1 MNLRR
6 ILILAGVLLILFL
19 GMYSW
24 NQRTHALD
32 DLAASVGLEVG
43 GAVLGPLRA
52 VQDVASGFWDRYF
65 ALVDVRE
72 ENLRLKARVD
82 ELESRLLAS
91 GEDLAELRRLRQL
104 VQLPVDVSWRPLG
117 ARVLAGR
124 LGPNAVLDSI
134 TISRGYATGGR
145 PGTPLVTH
153 LGLVG
158 RVLKASPHASTAL
171 LITDPGS
178 RVAVFGQESRAPG
191 ILMGKGKG
199 RELEVNFVQRDAS
212 VKNGE
217 VLVTSGLDGKY
228 PKGLPVAR
236 VVSVAPS
243 DYTQFM
249 AVSAVPLVDLQHL
262 EEVLLLEPSGIAP
275 PPEEPEGPPP
285 VFVGPP
291 APEGLPGRART
302 DVARTGA
309 PRPPAQPLGGQPLGA
324 QLVGGQPQPAQ
335 APAAAAAPQTP
346 APQAVSPQGLPAPAR
361 PRGGETALPAA
372 TAGTGPAP
380 EIAPAPPAPARP
392 ARQRPAAPV
401 NAGTGPAPGTGAEP
415 IQAPAASASPARTA
429 RPESAPLPPAPPAS
443 DGTAPRYRVVLP

>member
-43 GAVLGPLRA
+43 GAVLRPLRA
-52 VQDVASGFWDRYF
+52 VEDVFSGFWDRYF
-65 ALVDVRE
+65 DLVDVRG

-191 ILMGKGKG
+191 ILMGKGMG

-217 VLVTSGLDGKY
+217 ILVTSGLDGKY

-249 AVSAVPLVDLQHL
+249 AVAAVPLVDLQHL

-285 VFVGPP
+285 IFVGPP
-291 APEGLPGRART
+291 EPEGL
-302 DVARTGA
+302 
-309 PRPPAQPLGGQPLGA
+309 RPLR
-324 QLVGGQPQPAQ
+324 AQ
-335 APAAAAAPQTP
+335 AKAAQAQAAAPPAP
-346 APQAVSPQGLPAPAR
+346 APQPVTTQ
-361 PRGGETALPAA
+361 
-372 TAGTGPAP
+372 
-380 EIAPAPPAPARP
+380 APPAPAR
-392 ARQRPAAPV
+392 QRPWETAPAPATPAAERAAPE
-401 NAGTGPAPGTGAEP
+401 A
-415 IQAPAASASPARTA
+415 APAASPVVRPAANRREAAPAPPGARTA
-429 RPESAPLPPAPPAS
+429 PAPAAGNAMPGASPLPPAPPAS

>member
-32 DLAASVGLEVG
+32 DIAAAVGLEVG
-43 GAVLGPLRA
+43 GAVLGSVRS
-52 VQDVASGFWDRYF
+52 VQDVTANFWDRYF

-82 ELESRLLAS
+82 ELEARLLAS
-91 GEDLAELRRLRQL
+91 GEELAELRRLREL

-191 ILMGKGKG
+191 ILMGKGMG
-199 RELEVNFVQRDAS
+199 RELEVNFVQRDAG

-262 EEVLLLEPSGIAP
+262 EEVLLLEPSGVAP

-291 APEGLPGRART
+291 EPEGLPGRAQSPAPRAAGQGSAPT
-302 DVARTGA
+302 APALVPAVSAPQRQRPVPGVTAGQGAAPAPVATGA
-309 PRPPAQPLGGQPLGA
+309 PSGAAPPDQPAPRGAGSATRQPAGRPVPASPEAFAPDRITPDRPAQGS
-324 QLVGGQPQPAQ
+324 
-335 APAAAAAPQTP
+335 P
-346 APQAVSPQGLPAPAR
+346 APD
-361 PRGGETALPAA
+361 
-372 TAGTGPAP
+372 
-380 EIAPAPPAPARP
+380 RP
-392 ARQRPAAPV
+392 ARDRSPAAGGAMPV
-401 NAGTGPAPGTGAEP
+401 APVP
-415 IQAPAASASPARTA
+415 PAA
-429 RPESAPLPPAPPAS
+429 RPGAGSGER
-443 DGTAPRYRVVLP
+443 APRYRVVLP

>member
-32 DLAASVGLEVG
+32 DLAASVGLEIG
-43 GAVLGPLRA
+43 GAVLKPLRA
-52 VQDVASGFWDRYF
+52 VQDVVAGFWERYF
-65 ALVDVRE
+65 DLVDVRE

-82 ELESRLLAS
+82 DLESRLLAS
-91 GEDLAELRRLRQL
+91 GEDLAELKRLRRLIR
-104 VQLPVDVSWRPLG
+104 LPVDASWRSLG

-134 TISRGYATGGR
+134 TISRGYATGAR
-145 PGTPLVTH
+145 PGTPLVTP

-158 RVLKASPHASTAL
+158 RVLKASPHAATAL

-191 ILMGKGKG
+191 ILMGKGTG
-199 RELEVNFVQRDAS
+199 RPLEVNFVQRDAS
-212 VKNGE
+212 VKGGE
-217 VLVTSGLDGKY
+217 VLVTSGLDGKF

-236 VVSVAPS
+236 VISVAPS

-249 AVSAVPLVDLQHL
+249 AVSALPLLDLQHL

-291 APEGLPGRART
+291 APDDLAGRTQRAQ
-302 DVARTGA
+302 A
-309 PRPPAQPLGGQPLGA
+309 PRPPAA
-324 QLVGGQPQPAQ
+324 PQASPA
-335 APAAAAAPQTP
+335 APAAALGEGAARP
-346 APQAVSPQGLPAPAR
+346 ASAPAL
-361 PRGGETALPAA
+361 PRQQDARE
-372 TAGTGPAP
+372 
-380 EIAPAPPAPARP
+380 APAPPGQGERP
-392 ARQRPAAPV
+392 AERPAARLVPPAASPAPPFGEQQA
-401 NAGTGPAPGTGAEP
+401 NPGRNRAATPAPGATP
-415 IQAPAASASPARTA
+415 MAP
-429 RPESAPLPPAPPAS
+429 PLPPTTP
-443 DGTAPRYRVVLP
+443 GGGAPRYRVIVP

>member
-32 DLAASVGLEVG
+32 DIAAAVGLEVG
-43 GAVLGPLRA
+43 GAVLGSVRS
-52 VQDVASGFWDRYF
+52 VQDVTANFWDRYF

-91 GEDLAELRRLRQL
+91 GEDLAELRRLREL

-191 ILMGKGKG
+191 ILMGKGMG
-199 RELEVNFVQRDAS
+199 RELEVNFVQRDAG

-262 EEVLLLEPSGIAP
+262 EEVLLLEPSGLAP

-291 APEGLPGRART
+291 EPEGLPGR
-302 DVARTGA
+302 
-309 PRPPAQPLGGQPLGA
+309 PLR
-324 QLVGGQPQPAQ
+324 AQ
-335 APAAAAAPQTP
+335 APRA
-346 APQAVSPQGLPAPAR
+346 SGQGA
-361 PRGGETALPAA
+361 
-372 TAGTGPAP
+372 
-380 EIAPAPPAPARP
+380 
-392 ARQRPAAPV
+392 
-401 NAGTGPAPGTGAEP
+401 
-415 IQAPAASASPARTA
+415 APAASPLSRITTPTKKEAAASKNRVLNSKIPLRTIHKTA
-429 RPESAPLPPAPPAS
+429 KAINIPPVAVFLLLLSLSSICTNKDRLPCIHNKNPRSRGRSSSSRWWGYCSSVPRSSRRRSWSGSADRS
-443 DGTAPRYRVVLP
+443 TG